1 MIKAQV
7 SDSISYIKQEIKKN
21 EDFPIDKYCVIYK
34 GKELDNNK
42 IIADYNIP
50 KNSTLELAL
59 RILIQLKMSMKFL
72 LIYFLILTS
81 NCSFIDDFIK
91 KLRCFLQTNVDNQVI
106 VDFMEIVRKIT
117 KKYTNHLEKNRE
129 AFKNHINYI
138 KTNKGFIEDQKNYTD
153 MSYGIFH
160 LSKNGCGT
168 IATYNVLYA
177 LTGNNDIDY
186 ASIVDDYEKDGI
198 ALYGLLGTSG
208 IAIEDYFKK
217 NGFKTMSSS
226 IEEDFDK
233 IGFETDASVV
243 LVYNDRDDI
252 LDSIHYMAITKHENK
267 FYFHNLHKGGGV
279 PSNVGYE
286 SVMDG
291 VSKINNGKSK
301 GIFFLNY
308 LRI

>member
-1 MIKAQV
+1 
-7 SDSISYIKQEIKKN
+7 
-21 EDFPIDKYCVIYK
+21 
-34 GKELDNNK
+34 
-42 IIADYNIP
+42 
-50 KNSTLELAL
+50 
-59 RILIQLKMSMKFL
+59 MSMKFL

-226 IEEDFDK
+226 KEEDFDK

-252 LDSIHYMAITKHENK
+252 LDSINYMAITKHENK

-279 PSNVGYE
+279 PSNVGYV

-301 GIFFLNY
+301 GIFLVGVSKN
-308 LRI
+308 